1 MKVAQVI
8 WTSEAIFDL
17 EVIYDFL
24 ADKSPSA
31 AERITNRILERT
43 RQLEEFPESGVIQE
57 TIALEKEYRYLVEG
71 NYKIIYRYKHLERT
85 IFVEVIFDA
94 PQNPIDIWLWRL
106 PIPQIDQAKA
116 YHKQALTSNF

>member
-24 ADKSPSA
+24 AEKSPSA

-43 RQLEEFPESGVIQE
+43 RQLEEFPESGAIQE
-57 TIALEKEYRYLVEG
+57 KIVLEKEYRYLVEG

-85 IFVEVIFDA
+85 IFVEVVFDA
-94 PQNPIDIWLWRL
+94 RQNPID
-106 PIPQIDQAKA
+106 QII
-116 YHKQALTSNF
+116 